1 MKIIYCITK
10 ADNGG
15 AQTHLIQLANHFCVH
30 HDVYV
35 IVGNHGPMI
44 EQLDAR
50 VNVIIIEHLVGPI
63 DFRQDILAVKAL
75 AQLFSKIKP
84 DVIHLH
90 SSKAGMVGRIAKF
103 IAKSKDT
110 RVVFTAHGW
119 AFTEGVKPAKKFLY
133 LVIEKLMLRITDSI
147 ICVSDFDKQ
156 LALKYR
162 FNRLKLTTIHNGIAD
177 VPAVKQT
184 LKNQAYNNI
193 GEVVGMLPN
202 KQDLQ
207 INAST
212 KHQFVMIARFAY
224 PKLPQNLIAAIEILK
239 LQNKNH
245 AHFTFIGDGP
255 TLNDCQ
261 QQVVQAGLEN
271 DVTFL
276 GNVINAS
283 HLLSQYDTFI
293 LISKHEGLPISI
305 IEAMATGLPVIAS
318 HVGGISELVTNN
330 GICMMNN
337 QPETIAKVLEKY
349 LIDSDYIKM
358 SNQSRK
364 RYLECFTEE
373 KMIKEVEDVYNG
385 KSTQ

>member
-1 MKIIYCITK
+1 
-10 ADNGG
+10 
-15 AQTHLIQLANHFCVH
+15 
-30 HDVYV
+30 
-35 IVGNHGPMI
+35 
-44 EQLDAR
+44 
-50 VNVIIIEHLVGPI
+50 
-63 DFRQDILAVKAL
+63 
-75 AQLFSKIKP
+75 
-84 DVIHLH
+84 
-90 SSKAGMVGRIAKF
+90 
-103 IAKSKDT
+103 
-110 RVVFTAHGW
+110 
-119 AFTEGVKPAKKFLY
+119 GVKPAKKFLY
-133 LVIEKLMLRITDSI
+133 LVIEKLMSRITDSI

-184 LKNQAYNNI
+184 LKSQSHNNI

-207 INAST
+207 INDST

-239 LQNKNH
+239 LHNSNH

-318 HVGGISELVTNN
+318 HVGGISELVTDN
-330 GICMMNN
+330 GICIVNN